1 MGSATGIAGV
11 ELNVIT
17 QMLLHFMMAMLRIGA
32 FAVAAPIFGARYVP
46 LQVRIIAVVALTVPI
61 WDRVPMPEFNA
72 LIEITIIITILQE
85 LIIGLAAGLI
95 LSIIFS
101 AAAKAGDQ
109 IATSAGLG
117 FASQIDPVS
126 GTQTPVISQLFS
138 LMFLVIFLSLDG
150 HLVALRI
157 ILDSYEIVPIGAQLN
172 MTSMIGAG
180 LAAAGAM
187 FLYSLQLML
196 PVVLILLI
204 INTVI
209 GVLTRSAPQLNI
221 FSFGFPL
228 TLILSLGIIYIALP
242 ILGDAMRLISER
254 VLFDLAE
261 LMGGLADGGE

>member
-11 ELNVIT
+11 ELNVIM

-150 HLVALRI
+150 HLVDGVDTPAERHHNVPDSVKVTLSNQKLGGVSTWQTLASSALI
-157 ILDSYEIVPIGAQLN
+157 
-172 MTSMIGAG
+172 
-180 LAAAGAM
+180 
-187 FLYSLQLML
+187 
-196 PVVLILLI
+196 
-204 INTVI
+204 
-209 GVLTRSAPQLNI
+209 
-221 FSFGFPL
+221 
-228 TLILSLGIIYIALP
+228 
-242 ILGDAMRLISER
+242 
-254 VLFDLAE
+254 
-261 LMGGLADGGE
+261 

>member
-1 MGSATGIAGV
+1 
-11 ELNVIT
+11 
-17 QMLLHFMMAMLRIGA
+17 
-32 FAVAAPIFGARYVP
+32 
-46 LQVRIIAVVALTVPI
+46 
-61 WDRVPMPEFNA
+61 
-72 LIEITIIITILQE
+72 
-85 LIIGLAAGLI
+85 
-95 LSIIFS
+95 
-101 AAAKAGDQ
+101 
-109 IATSAGLG
+109 
-117 FASQIDPVS
+117 
-126 GTQTPVISQLFS
+126 
-138 LMFLVIFLSLDG
+138 
-150 HLVALRI
+150 
-157 ILDSYEIVPIGAQLN
+157 
-172 MTSMIGAG
+172 MIGAG